1 MLATIKEKG
10 TKKVVEIEG
19 KFYALQGK
27 NQSRCYINFEGKT
40 ISLDPKIEDF
50 AFGDVVE
57 LDDYKRTRNATRTT
71 TQHATRKSKSRL
83 NVCDYLSEQQ
93 VSEYNTLK
101 NNIAKY
107 SDLISQCNIAIN
119 NLVNIASD
127 NFANEQA
134 QLKAQK
140 EQEKQARQQK
150 LQDAKLAKLMQ
161 LAKELNI
168 NIQNI

>member
-1 MLATIKEKG
+1 MLVTIREKG
-10 TKKVVEIEG
+10 DKKGLEVDS
-19 KFYALQGK
+19 KFYAFQGK
-27 NQSRCYINFEGKT
+27 NQNRCYINLDGRT

-71 TQHATRKSKSRL
+71 TQHGARKSKSRL

-93 VSEYNTLK
+93 VDEYNTLK

-107 SDLISQCNIAIN
+107 NDLISQCNIAIN
-119 NLVNIASD
+119 NLVSIASD
-127 NFANEQA
+127 NFANEQV

-140 EQEKQARQQK
+140 EQEKQAKQQQLYNNKYNK
-150 LQDAKLAKLMQ
+150 LLQ

-168 NIQNI
+168 DIKNI